1 MSAAVVRAAAEKP
14 FTSSEWVP
22 FWLPSVR
29 KTNKFDKSLIFII
42 LIFFK
47 FV

>member
-14 FTSSEWVP
+14 FTASEWVS

-29 KTNKFDKSLIFII
+29 KTNKFDKILTFII